1 MKKKLLLFT
10 ALFAFILN
18 SSAQESIIKDVFEQF
33 VETKIER
40 MQKLNG
46 YDDKKASQFIEL
58 ELKFLLDVKAAENC
72 LWSRTKKRI
81 KKLNKQRDNDLQLIL
96 TREQYIKYNAIDNN
110 LIQKNPP
117 VQL

>member
-18 SSAQESIIKDVFEQF
+18 TSAQESIIKDVFEQF

-40 MQKLNG
+40 MQKLINF
-46 YDDKKASQFIEL
+46 DDKQAIQLKEL
-58 ELKFLLDVKAAENC
+58 ELNFLLEVNAAENC
-72 LWSRTKKRI
+72 FWCRTKKRI